1 MRRTWKLH
9 SLLALA
15 FASASVLVSAQETS
29 VTVPTLSGFI
39 VLPADTFAEGP
50 TSGTLIPPTANTNG
64 RTVPF
69 DSQPVQGFS
78 ALIPAPTAG
87 HWYGMSD
94 NGFGAK
100 DNSADYHLRV
110 YELRFDFDNQNVEV
124 VRFIELSDPNR
135 LIPFPIRNQ
144 DTTDRILTGE
154 DFDLESMQIAADGSL
169 WFGDEFGPYLLQT
182 DPNGVLLQAP
192 IPTPYPA
199 MLAEFARGLSF
210 VQSPDHPDFVNLA
223 DADARRAAANLPGS
237 RGFEGMAISPDGTIL
252 YPMLEGALF
261 DDTVR
266 TRLLMQEFSIA
277 DNAYTGEFWFYPMNA
292 AGHALGEL
300 TAINDREFLVIERDG
315 NQGFDAAFKRI
326 YLVNLDNVENDG
338 HTLRKRLLVDLMALH
353 DPNGLTQAESGVVGF
368 GPVFKFPFVTIESV
382 WPVDERTLIVVN
394 DNNFPFSA
402 GRRPGI
408 APDDNEFILI
418 TLPEPLPLAL
428 GR

>member
-1 MRRTWKLH
+1 MRRTQKLRV
-9 SLLALA
+9 LLALA
-15 FASASVLVSAQETS
+15 AASASVWVSAQET
-29 VTVPTLSGFI
+29 TVEIPTLSGFI

-50 TSGTLIPPTANTNG
+50 ASGAFIAATANTNG

-78 ALIPAPTAG
+78 ALIPAPTEG

-94 NGFGAK
+94 NGFGAR

-110 YELRFDFDNQNVEV
+110 YELRFDFEAQSVEV
-124 VRFIELSDPNR
+124 VGFIELSDPNR
-135 LIPFPIRNQ
+135 LVPFPIRNQ
-144 DTTDRILTGE
+144 DTPDRILTGE
-154 DFDLESMQIAADGSL
+154 DFDLESMQIAADGTL
-169 WFGDEFGPYLLQT
+169 WFGDEFGPFLLQT
-182 DPNGVLLQAP
+182 DMNGVLLQAP

-199 MLAEFARGLSF
+199 MLAEFARGLEF
-210 VQSPDHPDFVNLA
+210 VQSPDNPDFVGLA
-223 DADARRAAANLPGS
+223 TADERRARANLPGS

-252 YPMLEGALF
+252 YPMLEGALV

-266 TRLLMQEFSIA
+266 TRLLMQEFSLA
-277 DNAYTGEFWFYPMNA
+277 DNAYTGQFWFYPMNA
-292 AGHALGEL
+292 GGHALGEL

-315 NQGFDAAFKRI
+315 NQGENAAFKRI
-326 YLVNLDNVENDG
+326 YRVSLDNVQDDG
-338 HTLRKRLLVDLMALH
+338 HTLNKTLVVDLLALH
-353 DPNGLTQAESGVVGF
+353 DPNGLTQVEAGAVGF

-382 WPVDERTLIVVN
+382 WPIDERTLIVVN

-402 GRRPGI
+402 GRRPGL
-408 APDDNEFILI
+408 APDDNEFIII